1 MYTSH
6 NFWCAAAVS
15 AAVYVGSA
23 VVPAAVAGPLFV
35 GRVSATIKA
44 AAPST
49 TAAIATLA
57 TAANGQLRER
67 GGAGG
72 WVGVHCPVV
81 GGGGVGHPR
90 KAIAAAVSVHSTCMP
105 AAGTDGPPTPTAGA
119 LGGRGGETVHGGGGP
134 GIGWLL
140 PNAGVAS
147 DNIGALLRG
156 SDKPG
161 AD

>member
-72 WVGVHCPVV
+72 
-81 GGGGVGHPR
+81 GVGSPR
-90 KAIAAAVSVHSTCMP
+90 RAMAAAVPVHPTGLQ
-105 AAGTDGPPTPTAGA
+105 AAFGGHLGLGA
-119 LGGRGGETVHGGGGP
+119 RSRPVPL
-134 GIGWLL
+134 
-140 PNAGVAS
+140 S
-147 DNIGALLRG
+147 
-156 SDKPG
+156 
-161 AD
+161 

>member
-1 MYTSH
+1 MFANAGLSPFVAIWTARAASLYTSH

-81 GGGGVGHPR
+81 GGGGCW
-90 KAIAAAVSVHSTCMP
+90 SP
-105 AAGTDGPPTPTAGA
+105 A
-119 LGGRGGETVHGGGGP
+119 
-134 GIGWLL
+134 
-140 PNAGVAS
+140 
-147 DNIGALLRG
+147 
-156 SDKPG
+156 
-161 AD
+161 

>member
-67 GGAGG
+67 GGVPFRPG
-72 WVGVHCPVV
+72 WVRVPRYLVRCGLAGRRSPRATRV
-81 GGGGVGHPR
+81 GDH
-90 KAIAAAVSVHSTCMP
+90 
-105 AAGTDGPPTPTAGA
+105 
-119 LGGRGGETVHGGGGP
+119 
-134 GIGWLL
+134 
-140 PNAGVAS
+140 
-147 DNIGALLRG
+147 
-156 SDKPG
+156 
-161 AD
+161 

>member
-1 MYTSH
+1 MFANAGLSPFVAIWTARAASLYTSH

-105 AAGTDGPPTPTAGA
+105 AAFAGDLA
-119 LGGRGGETVHGGGGP
+119 LGYRGDVVVGVGGQYGLVDLGGF
-134 GIGWLL
+134 
-140 PNAGVAS
+140 VV
-147 DNIGALLRG
+147 
-156 SDKPG
+156 
-161 AD
+161 

>member
-81 GGGGVGHPR
+81 GGGG
-90 KAIAAAVSVHSTCMP
+90 
-105 AAGTDGPPTPTAGA
+105 
-119 LGGRGGETVHGGGGP
+119 GGGVVP
-134 GIGWLL
+134 
-140 PNAGVAS
+140 
-147 DNIGALLRG
+147 RG
-156 SDKPG
+156 
-161 AD
+161 

>member
-81 GGGGVGHPR
+81 GGGVLVTR
-90 KAIAAAVSVHSTCMP
+90 VRLAAAVSVHSTCMP
-105 AAGTDGPPTPTAGA
+105 AAFGGHLGLGDRSRSVSLSGTP
-119 LGGRGGETVHGGGGP
+119 
-134 GIGWLL
+134 
-140 PNAGVAS
+140 
-147 DNIGALLRG
+147 
-156 SDKPG
+156 
-161 AD
+161 

>member
-72 WVGVHCPVV
+72 WV
-81 GGGGVGHPR
+81 VGHPR

-105 AAGTDGPPTPTAGA
+105 AAFGGHLGLGDRSRSVSLSGTP
-119 LGGRGGETVHGGGGP
+119 
-134 GIGWLL
+134 
-140 PNAGVAS
+140 
-147 DNIGALLRG
+147 
-156 SDKPG
+156 
-161 AD
+161 

>member
-57 TAANGQLRER
+57 TAANGQLRNAAAL
-67 GGAGG
+67 GVGWCPLSCGG
-72 WVGVHCPVV
+72 W
-81 GGGGVGHPR
+81 GGVGHPR

-105 AAGTDGPPTPTAGA
+105 AAFGGHLGLGDRSRSVSLSGTP
-119 LGGRGGETVHGGGGP
+119 
-134 GIGWLL
+134 
-140 PNAGVAS
+140 
-147 DNIGALLRG
+147 
-156 SDKPG
+156 
-161 AD
+161 

>member
-1 MYTSH
+1 MFANAGLSPFVAIWTARAASLYTSH

-81 GGGGVGHPR
+81 GGGGGVGHPR

-105 AAGTDGPPTPTAGA
+105 AAFGGHLGLGDRSRSVSLSGTP
-119 LGGRGGETVHGGGGP
+119 
-134 GIGWLL
+134 
-140 PNAGVAS
+140 
-147 DNIGALLRG
+147 
-156 SDKPG
+156 
-161 AD
+161 

>member
-81 GGGGVGHPR
+81 GGGGGGGGGGGVGHPR

-105 AAGTDGPPTPTAGA
+105 AAFGGHLGLGDRSRSVSLSGTP
-119 LGGRGGETVHGGGGP
+119 
-134 GIGWLL
+134 
-140 PNAGVAS
+140 
-147 DNIGALLRG
+147 
-156 SDKPG
+156 
-161 AD
+161 

>member
-49 TAAIATLA
+49 TAAIA
-57 TAANGQLRER
+57 
-67 GGAGG
+67 
-72 WVGVHCPVV
+72 
-81 GGGGVGHPR
+81 
-90 KAIAAAVSVHSTCMP
+90 VSVHSTCMP
-105 AAGTDGPPTPTAGA
+105 AAFGGHLGLGDRSRSVSLSGTP
-119 LGGRGGETVHGGGGP
+119 
-134 GIGWLL
+134 
-140 PNAGVAS
+140 
-147 DNIGALLRG
+147 
-156 SDKPG
+156 
-161 AD
+161 

>member
-1 MYTSH
+1 MFANAGLSPFVAIWTARAASLYTSH

-81 GGGGVGHPR
+81 GGGGGGGGGGGVGHPR

-105 AAGTDGPPTPTAGA
+105 AAFGGHLGLGDRSRSVSLSGTP
-119 LGGRGGETVHGGGGP
+119 
-134 GIGWLL
+134 
-140 PNAGVAS
+140 
-147 DNIGALLRG
+147 
-156 SDKPG
+156 
-161 AD
+161 

>member
-1 MYTSH
+1 MFANAGLSPFVAIWTARAASLYTSH

-81 GGGGVGHPR
+81 VGGGGGGGGGGGVGHPR

-105 AAGTDGPPTPTAGA
+105 AAFGGHLGLGDRSRSVSLSGTP
-119 LGGRGGETVHGGGGP
+119 
-134 GIGWLL
+134 
-140 PNAGVAS
+140 
-147 DNIGALLRG
+147 
-156 SDKPG
+156 
-161 AD
+161 

>member
-81 GGGGVGHPR
+81 GGWGGGGGSDVCSSGVGHPR

-105 AAGTDGPPTPTAGA
+105 AAFGGHLGLGDRSRSVSLSGTP
-119 LGGRGGETVHGGGGP
+119 
-134 GIGWLL
+134 
-140 PNAGVAS
+140 
-147 DNIGALLRG
+147 
-156 SDKPG
+156 
-161 AD
+161 

>member
-81 GGGGVGHPR
+81 VGGGGGGGGGGGVGHPR

-105 AAGTDGPPTPTAGA
+105 AAFGGHLGLGDRSRSVSLSGTP
-119 LGGRGGETVHGGGGP
+119 
-134 GIGWLL
+134 
-140 PNAGVAS
+140 
-147 DNIGALLRG
+147 
-156 SDKPG
+156 
-161 AD
+161 

>member
-81 GGGGVGHPR
+81 G
-90 KAIAAAVSVHSTCMP
+90 AWWP
-105 AAGTDGPPTPTAGA
+105 ARPDAPMA
-119 LGGRGGETVHGGGGP
+119 L
-134 GIGWLL
+134 
-140 PNAGVAS
+140 
-147 DNIGALLRG
+147 
-156 SDKPG
+156 
-161 AD
+161 

>member
-1 MYTSH
+1 MFANAGLSPFVAIWTARAASLYTSH

-81 GGGGVGHPR
+81 VG
-90 KAIAAAVSVHSTCMP
+90 
-105 AAGTDGPPTPTAGA
+105 
-119 LGGRGGETVHGGGGP
+119 
-134 GIGWLL
+134 
-140 PNAGVAS
+140 
-147 DNIGALLRG
+147 
-156 SDKPG
+156 
-161 AD
+161 